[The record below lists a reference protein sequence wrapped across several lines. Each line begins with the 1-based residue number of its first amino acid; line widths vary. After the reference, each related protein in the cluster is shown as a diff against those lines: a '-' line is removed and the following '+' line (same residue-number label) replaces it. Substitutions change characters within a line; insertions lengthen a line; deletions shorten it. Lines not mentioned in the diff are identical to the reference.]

1 MTNWQ
6 VLQFS
11 GYGRFDHEADT
22 REAALVL
29 VLPRP
34 EEGIARSIFPE
45 GALFRKSV
53 FRRGQRYQCP
63 AELVPWPRVLSVS
76 EDDLQIL
83 HGANVPASYLEVC
96 CLLSFVFLTAWKR
109 CPLTAA
115 SQPGRGETSFV

>member
-11 GYGRFDHEADT
+11 GDGSFIHEADT

-45 GALFRKSV
+45 GALFRKAY
-53 FRRGQRYQCP
+53 F
-63 AELVPWPRVLSVS
+63 AEGSDV
-76 EDDLQIL
+76 
-83 HGANVPASYLEVC
+83 NV
-96 CLLSFVFLTAWKR
+96 
-109 CPLTAA
+109 
-115 SQPGRGETSFV
+115 QPGYSLATSAERR